1 MTFLQVLQSLDSDL
15 VAFRGYI
22 DSIGTNFDGTE
33 NRRELKRL
41 RSVIKRKIAE
51 SDNKL
56 KEDKERGGSVSS
68 VRERLNLSPLSFP
81 PFCGM
86 VSVRVSVPGLST
98 RYLYVNPGHY
108 SSHLPAWSTRLRLR
122 LRLGLRLGL
131 GLGWQVK

>member
-1 MTFLQVLQSLDSDL
+1 MTSLQVLQSLDSDL

-56 KEDKERGGSVSS
+56 KEDKKRWVC
-68 VRERLNLSPLSFP
+68 NLYEN
-81 PFCGM
+81 
-86 VSVRVSVPGLST
+86 V
-98 RYLYVNPGHY
+98 
-108 SSHLPAWSTRLRLR
+108 
-122 LRLGLRLGL
+122 
-131 GLGWQVK
+131 

>member
-56 KEDKERGGSVSS
+56 KEDKKRWVS
-68 VRERLNLSPLSFP
+68 NL
-81 PFCGM
+81 
-86 VSVRVSVPGLST
+86 
-98 RYLYVNPGHY
+98 YENI
-108 SSHLPAWSTRLRLR
+108 
-122 LRLGLRLGL
+122 
-131 GLGWQVK
+131 

>member
-1 MTFLQVLQSLDSDL
+1 MSKYTSLIMSDLLYNVHACGNDCIFAYCRLVYFHKSHCLSICHTYPLVAIMTFLQVLQSLDSDL

-56 KEDKERGGSVSS
+56 KEDKKRWVN
-68 VRERLNLSPLSFP
+68 NLYEN
-81 PFCGM
+81 
-86 VSVRVSVPGLST
+86 V
-98 RYLYVNPGHY
+98 
-108 SSHLPAWSTRLRLR
+108 
-122 LRLGLRLGL
+122 
-131 GLGWQVK
+131 

>member
-1 MTFLQVLQSLDSDL
+1 MYTLVGMTAFFAYCRLVFSQESLPIHLPHPLVAIMTFLQVLQSLDSDL

-56 KEDKERGGSVSS
+56 KEDKKRWVCNLYENVYKS
-68 VRERLNLSPLSFP
+68 LSPLLP
-81 PFCGM
+81 TLLWHGFCTCI
-86 VSVRVSVPGLST
+86 ST
-98 RYLYVNPGHY
+98 R
-108 SSHLPAWSTRLRLR
+108 S
-122 LRLGLRLGL
+122 
-131 GLGWQVK
+131 Q